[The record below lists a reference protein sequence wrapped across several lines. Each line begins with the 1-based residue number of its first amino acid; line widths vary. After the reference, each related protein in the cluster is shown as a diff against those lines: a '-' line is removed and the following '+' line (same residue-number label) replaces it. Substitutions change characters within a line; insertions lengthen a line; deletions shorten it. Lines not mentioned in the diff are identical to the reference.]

1 MKKVLIVDDC
11 KEIRRL
17 VSTTLDIGE
26 FTVYEASNGAKA
38 VEMAN
43 KWIPDLIIMDISMPG
58 SLDGIDATR
67 QIKSSPA
74 TASCQVIILTGSH
87 VDRRKDSLAA
97 GASDMLTKPFSPL
110 DLIAKVE
117 AILGITV

>member
-11 KEIRRL
+11 KEIRQL
-17 VSTTLDIGE
+17 VSTTLDLGE
-26 FTVYEASNGAKA
+26 FTVFEAANGTKA
-38 VEMAN
+38 VEMAK
-43 KWIPDLIIMDISMPG
+43 KWIPDLIIMDITMPG
-58 SLDGIDATR
+58 PLDGIEATR
-67 QIKSSPA
+67 QIKSSPD
-74 TASCQVIILTGSH
+74 TALCQVIILTGSR

-97 GASDMLTKPFSPL
+97 GATDLLTKPFSPL